1 MLQDFSLVQLGQFTF
16 KLQPLDKKKMNSQYL
31 VIHLVRNKKEIK
43 VSFESHALVYNNTKE
58 KICMIAF
65 NPDVIEIAAVTC
77 LKSKED
83 AKVGNQVIKELVA
96 DVYECEQHQVVILP
110 ITWFEKGYI
119 IQLAFASDQLK
130 FDSKQTN

>member
-1 MLQDFSLVQLGQFTF
+1 MIQDFSLVQLGQFTF
-16 KLQPLDKKKMNSQYL
+16 KMQPLEKKGMNSQYI

-65 NPDVIEIAAVTC
+65 NPDVIEEPKVVTC
-77 LKSKED
+77 LKSKQE

-96 DVYECEQHQVVILP
+96 DVYECEQHAVVILP

-119 IQLAFASDQLK
+119 I
-130 FDSKQTN
+130 